1 MKVNEDSILA
11 VMNPFCL
18 LGAVLLVCLAA
29 WGCVYRYRNTN
40 DFKKS
45 LKCYIPLLFVLDAIF
60 IFGFQLDIILTVGV
74 DLCGIIVL
82 ALISNHYFYR

>member
-18 LGAVLLVCLAA
+18 LGAGVLVCLAA
-29 WGCVYRYRNTN
+29 WGCVYLYRNTN

-45 LKCYIPLLFVLDAIF
+45 LKVYIPVLVILDLLFIFWLEIDIVLAIG
-60 IFGFQLDIILTVGV
+60 IDI
-74 DLCGIIVL
+74 CGIIAL